1 MGARTIRPTARAINA
16 LAACPADSK
25 SKGVEY
31 SFLGHPGLKVIS
43 SKNGELT
50 LYHRYVRNGQK
61 RAQRLGRYPD
71 FSLDEAIE
79 KVRENRAVLDRGSD
93 PQEAPRLSK
102 AMPTFEH
109 FAINDYLPFAFKTKR
124 SAKADESKVRIHML
138 EYFKGKRLDD
148 ISVRE
153 VQTYHIAISQK
164 LAPSTANRHLMLL
177 SMIFATARKWQI
189 VPETCNPTAGVKQFK
204 EPLKHLPQL
213 KQADIAPLFRAMA
226 EDPNQL
232 AIACI
237 KVMLLTGAR
246 RSEAQGM
253 LWSALDLA
261 AGIWTIEKTKSGK
274 THVVQLN
281 DAALAVLAAVHRTAS
296 PYVFPGHVNKN
307 KPLHNP
313 CKAFDRCL
321 TKAGLPHM
329 RLHSLRHSFCS
340 FAVAAGA
347 SLYSVQGLVGHAH
360 VGTTTRYAAYDNQAL
375 RKATQLVSSVVS
387 GAVSGTPAA

>member
-1 MGARTIRPTARAINA
+1 MGTRTIKPTVRAINA

-25 SKGVEY
+25 SKATEY
-31 SFLGHPGLKVIS
+31 SFLGHPGLKIAI
-43 SKNGELT
+43 SKNGEGT
-50 LYHRYVRNGQK
+50 FHHRFVLDGK
-61 RAQRLGRYPD
+61 KGVERLGRFPD
-71 FSLDEAIE
+71 FSLDEAIQ
-79 KVRENRAVLDRGSD
+79 KVRENRAVLDRGGD
-93 PQEAPRLSK
+93 PRQAPRLLK

-109 FAINDYLPFAFKTKR
+109 FVINDYLPFAFKTKR
-124 SAKADESKVRIHML
+124 SAKADESKVRMHML

-164 LAPSTANRHLMLL
+164 LASSSANRHLMLL
-177 SMIFATARKWQI
+177 GSIYSTARTWLV

-213 KQADIAPLFRAMA
+213 KQADIAPLFKAMA
-226 EDPNQL
+226 QDPNQL
-232 AIACI
+232 AVSCI

-281 DAALAVLAAVHRTAS
+281 DAALAVLAAVPRTAS
-296 PYVFPGHVNKN
+296 PYVFPGHVDKN

-329 RLHSLRHSFCS
+329 RLHSLRHAFCS
-340 FAVAAGA
+340 FAVASGA
-347 SLYSVQGLVGHAH
+347 SLYAVQNLVGHSH
-360 VGTTTRYAAYDNQAL
+360 VGTTTRYAGYDNQAL
-375 RKATQLVSSVVS
+375 RKATQLVSSVVNDAIAGS
-387 GAVSGTPAA
+387 QEL

>member
-1 MGARTIRPTARAINA
+1 MGTRTIKPTVRAINA

-31 SFLGHPGLKVIS
+31 SFLGHPGLKLLV
-43 SKNGELT
+43 SKTGDRT
-50 LYHRYVRNGQK
+50 FYHRFVFDEGK

-71 FSLDEAIE
+71 YSLEEAIQ
-79 KVRENRAVLDRGSD
+79 KVRENRAVLDRGGD
-93 PQEAPRLSK
+93 PQEAPRAQK

-109 FAINDYLPFAFKTKR
+109 FVINDYLPFAFKTKR

-153 VQTYHIAISQK
+153 VQAYHIAISQK
-164 LAPSTANRHLMLL
+164 LSPSSGNRHLMLL
-177 SMIFATARKWQI
+177 SVIFSTARSWLVI
-189 VPETCNPTAGVKQFK
+189 PETCNPTAGVKQFK

-213 KQADIAPLFRAMA
+213 KQADIAPLFKAMA

-232 AIACI
+232 AVSCI

-281 DAALAVLAAVHRTAS
+281 DAVLAVLAAVPRTTS
-296 PYVFPGHVNKN
+296 SFVFPGHVDKN

-375 RKATQLVSSVVS
+375 RRATQLVSSVVS
-387 GAVSGTPAA
+387 GAVSGTSAA

>member
-1 MGARTIRPTARAINA
+1 MTTRKFRFTNRALDA
-16 LAACPADSK
+16 LPACPAESASK
-25 SKGVEY
+25 ADEY
-31 SFLGHPGLKVIS
+31 TDNEMPGLKAMV
-43 SKNGELT
+43 SKTGQIVM
-50 LYHRYVRNGQK
+50 YHRYTIIGVK
-61 RAQRLGRYPD
+61 RALRIGAYPGI
-71 FSLDEAIE
+71 SIAEARQ
-79 KVRENRAVLDRGSD
+79 KVQENRAVLDRGGD
-93 PQEAPRLSK
+93 PQEAPRALK

-109 FAINDYLPFAFKTKR
+109 FVINDYLPFAFKTKR
-124 SAKADESKVRIHML
+124 SAKADESKVRMHML

-164 LAPSTANRHLMLL
+164 LASSTANRHLMLL
-177 SMIFATARKWQI
+177 SMIFATARKWQV

-204 EPLKHLPQL
+204 ESLKHLPQL

-232 AIACI
+232 AVACI

-261 AGIWTIEKTKSGK
+261 AGIWVIEKTKSGK

-281 DAALAVLAAVHRTAS
+281 DAALAVLAAVPRTAS
-296 PYVFPGHVNKN
+296 PYVFPGHVDKN

-321 TKAGLPHM
+321 VKAGLPHM
-329 RLHSLRHSFCS
+329 RLHSLRHAYCA
-340 FAVAAGA
+340 FAVSAGA
-347 SLYSVQGLVGHAH
+347 SLYAVQLLVGHAN
-360 VGTTTRYAAYDNQAL
+360 VSTTTRYAAYDNQAL

-387 GAVSGTPAA
+387 DAIAECQAP

>member
-1 MGARTIRPTARAINA
+1 MGTRTIKPTVRAINA
-16 LAACPADSK
+16 LAACPVDSK

-31 SFLGHPGLKVIS
+31 SFFGHPGMKMLV
-43 SKNGELT
+43 SKTGDKTFYNRFVLDE
-50 LYHRYVRNGQK
+50 VK
-61 RAQRLGRYPD
+61 RVQRLGRYPD
-71 FSLDEAIE
+71 YSLEEAIQ
-79 KVRENRAVLDRGSD
+79 KVRENRAVLDRGGD
-93 PQEAPRLSK
+93 PQETPRLLK

-109 FAINDYLPFAFKTKR
+109 FVINDYLPFSFKTKR

-153 VQTYHIAISQK
+153 VQEYHIAISKK
-164 LAPSTANRHLMLL
+164 LSPSSGNRHLMLL
-177 SMIFATARKWQI
+177 SAIYATGRSWLV

-213 KQADIAPLFRAMA
+213 KQADIAPLFKAMA

-281 DAALAVLAAVHRTAS
+281 DAALAVLAAVPRTAS
-296 PYVFPGHVNKN
+296 PYVFPGHVDKN

-347 SLYSVQGLVGHAH
+347 SLYSVQGLIGHAH

-375 RKATQLVSSVVS
+375 RRATQLVSSVVS
-387 GAVSGTPAA
+387 SAVSGTSAA

>member
-1 MGARTIRPTARAINA
+1 MTTRKFRFTNRALDA
-16 LAACPADSK
+16 LPACPAESASK
-25 SKGVEY
+25 ADEY
-31 SFLGHPGLKVIS
+31 TDTEMPGLKAMIS
-43 SKNGELT
+43 KT
-50 LYHRYVRNGQK
+50 RQIVMYHRYTINGVK
-61 RAQRLGRYPD
+61 RALRIGAYPGI
-71 FSLDEAIE
+71 SIAEARQ
-79 KVRENRAVLDRGSD
+79 KVQDNRAVLDRGGD
-93 PQEAPRLSK
+93 PQEAPRLLK
-102 AMPTFEH
+102 AMPSFEH
-109 FAINDYLPFAFKTKR
+109 FVINDYLPFAFKTKR
-124 SAKADESKVRIHML
+124 SAKADESKVRVHML

-153 VQTYHIAISQK
+153 VQAYHIAISQK
-164 LAPSTANRHLMLL
+164 LSPSSGNRHLMLL
-177 SMIFATARKWQI
+177 STIYATARSWTI

-213 KQADIAPLFRAMA
+213 KQADIAPLFKAMA
-226 EDPNQL
+226 QDPNQL
-232 AIACI
+232 AVSCI

-261 AGIWTIEKTKSGK
+261 AGIWVIEKTKSGK

-281 DAALAVLAAVHRTAS
+281 DAALAVLAAVPRTAS
-296 PYVFPGHVNKN
+296 PYVFPGHVDKN

-329 RLHSLRHSFCS
+329 RLHSLRHAYCG
-340 FAVAAGA
+340 FAVSAGA
-347 SLYSVQGLVGHAH
+347 SLYAVQLLVGHAN
-360 VGTTTRYAAYDNQAL
+360 VSTTTRYAAFDNQAL

-387 GAVSGTPAA
+387 DAIAGSQRL

>member
-1 MGARTIRPTARAINA
+1 MAIRKFRFTNRSLDALPT
-16 LAACPADSK
+16 CPTESASKAD
-25 SKGVEY
+25 EY
-31 SFLGHPGLKVIS
+31 TDTEMPGLKAMV
-43 SKNGELT
+43 SKSRQVVM
-50 LYHRYVRNGQK
+50 YHRYTINGVK
-61 RAQRLGRYPD
+61 RALRIGTYPGI
-71 FSLDEAIE
+71 SIAEARQ
-79 KVRENRAVLDRGSD
+79 KVQENRAVLDRGGD
-93 PQEAPRLSK
+93 PQEAPRAQK

-109 FAINDYLPFAFKTKR
+109 FVINDYLPFAFKTKR

-153 VQTYHIAISQK
+153 VQAYHIAISQK
-164 LAPSTANRHLMLL
+164 LSPSSANRHLMLL
-177 SMIFATARKWQI
+177 STIYATSRSWSV
-189 VPETCNPTAGVKQFK
+189 VPETCNPTSGVKQFK

-213 KQADIAPLFRAMA
+213 KQADIAPLFKAMA

-253 LWSALDLA
+253 LWSALDTA

-281 DAALAVLAAVHRTAS
+281 DAALTVLAAVPRTAS
-296 PYVFPGHVNKN
+296 PYVFPGHVDKN

-375 RKATQLVSSVVS
+375 RRATQLVSSVVS
-387 GAVSGTPAA
+387 GAVSGTSAA

>member
-1 MGARTIRPTARAINA
+1 MTTRKFRLTNRALDA
-16 LAACPADSK
+16 LPACPAMSASK
-25 SKGVEY
+25 ADEY
-31 SFLGHPGLKVIS
+31 TDTEMPGLKAMIS
-43 SKNGELT
+43 KT
-50 LYHRYVRNGQK
+50 RQIVLYHRYTINGVK
-61 RAQRLGRYPD
+61 RALRIGAYPGI
-71 FSLDEAIE
+71 SIVEARQ
-79 KVRENRAVLDRGSD
+79 KVQENRAVLDRGGD
-93 PQEAPRLSK
+93 PQEAPRLLK
-102 AMPTFEH
+102 VMPSFEH
-109 FAINDYLPFAFKTKR
+109 FVINDYLPFAFKTKR
-124 SAKADESKVRIHML
+124 SAKADESKVRMHML

-164 LAPSTANRHLMLL
+164 LASSTANRHLMLL
-177 SMIFATARKWQI
+177 SMIFATALKWQV

-204 EPLKHLPQL
+204 ENLKHLPQL
-213 KQADIAPLFRAMA
+213 KQADIAPLFKAMA

-232 AIACI
+232 AVSCI

-261 AGIWTIEKTKSGK
+261 AGIWVIEKTKSGN

-281 DAALAVLAAVHRTAS
+281 DAALAVLAAVPRTAS
-296 PYVFPGHVNKN
+296 PYVFPGHVDKN

-329 RLHSLRHSFCS
+329 RLHSLRHAFCS
-340 FAVAAGA
+340 FAVASGA
-347 SLYSVQGLVGHAH
+347 SLYAVQNLVGHAN
-360 VGTTTRYAAYDNQAL
+360 VSTTTRYAAFDNQAL

-387 GAVSGTPAA
+387 DAIAQCQAL